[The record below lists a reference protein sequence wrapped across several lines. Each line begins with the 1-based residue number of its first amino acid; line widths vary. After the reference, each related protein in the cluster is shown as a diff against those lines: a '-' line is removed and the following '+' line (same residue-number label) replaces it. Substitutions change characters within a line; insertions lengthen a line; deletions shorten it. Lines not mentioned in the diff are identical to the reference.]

1 MAIYSASQATSAV
14 ETYSQ
19 QQADARAQA
28 QLQTYQWLFDRIQS
42 AAETGDTKLNV
53 ILSRYDY
60 SQVST
65 LLLDSG
71 YTIIFDATQ
80 TSSFPLDGVLST
92 DKIRKYGL
100 SIQWPSISE
109 FNQTYPEL
117 TGLSPLQFTATRGQT
132 VSARFVPQGGVAP
145 FTFTI
150 NGVIP
155 SGLTWSTLT
164 NVTYI
169 TLSGTPTAGADEYNM
184 LTITVTDSQGQTLTE
199 LINWNVQNATANLD
213 VVTTAQGAN
222 QLTYANGI
230 LTFTPYAYTLPTATH
245 ATLGGVKVDGTTI
258 VSDNGMLSATYTYT
272 LPTAST
278 TVKGGAYI
286 DGTTI
291 TISPVG
297 VISAN
302 TSYTLPTASTSTLG
316 GVKIDGTS
324 IQINGSGTISLVTTV
339 LDQRIRNISTA
350 MAIGLH

>member
-28 QLQTYQWLFDRIQS
+28 QLQTYQWLFDRIQ
-42 AAETGDTKLNV
+42 AVAELGDTTLTA
-53 ILSRYDY
+53 ILTRYDY

-65 LLLDSG
+65 LLSNAG
-71 YTIIFDATQ
+71 YTVIFDATQ
-80 TSSFPLDGVLST
+80 TSSFPLDGILST
-92 DKIRKYGL
+92 DQVRKYGL
-100 SIQWPSISE
+100 SIHWPSISE

-132 VSARFVPQGGVAP
+132 VSARFVPQGGVSP
-145 FTFTI
+145 FTFAI
-150 NGVIP
+150 NGVTP
-155 SGLTWSTLT
+155 AGLTWSTLT

-169 TLSGTPTAGADEYNM
+169 TLSGTPTEGADEYNM

-213 VVTTAQGAN
+213 VITTAQGTN

-230 LTFTPYAYTLPTATH
+230 LTFTPYAYTLPIATH
-245 ATLGGVKVDGTTI
+245 TTLGGVKVDGTTI
-258 VSDNGMLSATYTYT
+258 VSDNGMLSATYT

-302 TSYTLPTASTSTLG
+302 TSYTLPTASTSILG